1 MIFQKF
7 KDLSLSSLGL
17 GCMRF
22 PTVGEDASRIDEE
35 KTREIVAYA
44 MKNGVNYYDT
54 AWGYHGGQ
62 SEIVLGKILAEY
74 PRDSFYLADKFP
86 GYELAN
92 HGKIEEIFE
101 RQLEKCGVKYFDF
114 YLIHSVTQANID
126 HYLDPKYGTLE
137 YVRRQKANGR
147 IRHLGFSFHG
157 NAEVMRRFLEVY
169 GDDMEFG
176 QLQLNWL
183 DWSFQDAKTMV
194 EMLTERSLPI
204 WVMEPVRGGKLA
216 NLEAEY
222 EAQLRALRPEAS
234 MAEWAFRFLQTV
246 PGVTVTL
253 SGMSTLEQL
262 AENVK
267 TFSESKPLNER
278 EWEALMKIASE
289 KSGKNTLACTACRY
303 CVDYCPKGL
312 NIPYLISLYN
322 EKSFSGWTII
332 TRRAVAALDETAHPD
347 ACIACRACVEVC
359 PQGIDIP
366 AMMRDFPVKMKL

>member
-1 MIFQKF
+1 MIYKSFGE
-7 KDLSLSSLGL
+7 LSLSALGL

-22 PTVGEDASRIDEE
+22 PTVAEDSSKIDEE
-35 KTREIVAYA
+35 KTAQIVAYA
-44 MKNGVNYYDT
+44 MEHGVNYYDT
-54 AWGYHGGQ
+54 AWGYHGGN
-62 SEIVLGKILAEY
+62 SETVMGRILSRY

-86 GYELAN
+86 GYDLSN
-92 HGKIEEIFE
+92 HGKVEEIFE
-101 RQLEKCGVKYFDF
+101 KQLEKCRVEYFDF

-137 YVRRQKANGR
+137 YVKRQKENGR

-169 GDDMEFG
+169 GDYMEFG

-194 EMLTERSLPI
+194 KMLRERSIPV

-216 NLEAEY
+216 SLEPEF
-222 EAQLRALRPEAS
+222 EEQLRALRPEAT

-246 PGVTVTL
+246 PEVTVTL
-253 SGMSTLEQL
+253 SGMSDLDQL
-262 AENVK
+262 SENIR
-267 TFSESKPLNER
+267 TFSEDKTLNPR
-278 EWEALMKIASE
+278 EWETLMKIASE
-289 KSGKNTLACTACRY
+289 KSGRNTLACTACRY

-322 EKSFSGWTII
+322 EKTFTGWTII
-332 TRRAVAALDETAHPD
+332 TRRAVAALTDETHPN
-347 ACIACRACVEVC
+347 ACIGCRACVEVC
-359 PQGIDIP
+359 PQNIDIP
-366 AMMRDFPVKMKL
+366 AMMKDFSEKMK

>member
-1 MIFQKF
+1 MIYKKF
-7 KDLSLSSLGL
+7 ADLSLSALGL

-22 PTVGEDASRIDEE
+22 PTLEEDASKIDEK
-35 KTREIVAYA
+35 KTAEIVAYA
-44 MKNGVNYYDT
+44 MENGVNYYDT
-54 AWGYHGGQ
+54 AWGYHGGN
-62 SEIVLGKILAEY
+62 SETVMGKILSHY
-74 PRDSFYLADKFP
+74 PRESFYLADKFP
-86 GYELAN
+86 GYDLSN

-101 RQLEKCGVKYFDF
+101 RQLVKCQVEYFDF

-126 HYLDPKYGTLE
+126 RYLDPQYGTLE
-137 YVRRQKANGR
+137 YVKQQKANGR

-169 GDDMEFG
+169 GDYMEFG

-194 EMLTERSLPI
+194 EMLKARSIPV

-216 NLEAEY
+216 SLEPEY
-222 EAQLRALRPEAS
+222 EEQLRALRPDAT

-246 PGVTVTL
+246 PEVTVTL
-253 SGMSTLEQL
+253 SGMSDLDQL
-262 AENVK
+262 AENIK
-267 TFSESKPLNER
+267 TFSEEKPLNAE
-278 EWEALMKIASE
+278 EWDVLMKIASE

-322 EKSFSGWTII
+322 EKTFTGWTII
-332 TRRAVAALDETAHPD
+332 TRRAVAALDEATHPN
-347 ACIACRACVEVC
+347 ACIGCRACVEVC
-359 PQGIDIP
+359 PQNIDIP
-366 AMMRDFPVKMKL
+366 AMMKDFPEKMK